1 MIRLNLSVKLG
12 VWAHFSTE
20 DLQVD
25 PEFQGSRGSRSFRT
39 PGRKARVPSLHP
51 HPHAAGRAGCWV
63 YLRSSA
69 RASLSSSWGNRQL
82 PKARNFSQARGRLG
96 ATRTRGRERSPLCSR
111 RAPAVCAPGPDL
123 GGSVSARFSPV
134 TRASRAA
141 PRAAAGT
148 GTKGR
153 IPGPRSP

>member
-12 VWAHFSTE
+12 VWVHFSTE
-20 DLQVD
+20 DLQGD
-25 PEFQGSRGSRSFRT
+25 PKFQGSWDSRSFRG

-63 YLRSSA
+63 YLRSST

-82 PKARNFSQARGRLG
+82 PKARKFSLARSRLG
-96 ATRTRGRERSPLCSR
+96 ATRTRGRERRPLWSR

-123 GGSVSARFSPV
+123 GGSASARFSPV
-134 TRASRAA
+134 ARASRAA
-141 PRAAAGT
+141 PRAGEGA
-148 GTKGR
+148 GTKGQT
-153 IPGPRSP
+153 PGPRSP